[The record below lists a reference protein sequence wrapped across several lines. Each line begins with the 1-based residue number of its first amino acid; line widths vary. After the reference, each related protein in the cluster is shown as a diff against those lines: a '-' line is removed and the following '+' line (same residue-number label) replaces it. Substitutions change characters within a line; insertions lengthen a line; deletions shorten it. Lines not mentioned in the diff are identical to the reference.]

1 MNKVADRSDNPDKF
15 YIAVRADLPP
25 GLQLAQSVHAMAEF
39 WDDHPSFARSWRR
52 RSNFLV
58 VVSVPNEEALLAL
71 ATEATLGKSLCT
83 TLVCEPDLG
92 DEHTAL
98 AIQPGAEAAALCA
111 SFPLALRNA
120 VDYDRKGEMI
130 VV

>member
-1 MNKVADRSDNPDKF
+1 MTNTERPVVDKF

-39 WDDHPSFARSWRR
+39 WDAHPSFARSWRH
-52 RSNFLV
+52 RSNYLV

-71 ATEATLGKSLCT
+71 ASEAAIGKELCT

-92 DEHTAL
+92 DEYTAL
-98 AIQPGAEAAALCA
+98 AMQPGPVAGALCA
-111 SFPLALRNA
+111 SLSLALRNA
-120 VDYDRKGEMI
+120 VDYDDVKA
-130 VV
+130 VTV

>member
-1 MNKVADRSDNPDKF
+1 MTNPQAPDKF
-15 YIAVRADLPP
+15 YIAVRGDLPP

-39 WDDHPSFARSWRR
+39 WDQHPTFARSWRH

-58 VVSVPNEEALLAL
+58 VVSVPDEEALLAL
-71 ATEATLGKSLCT
+71 ASEAAIGKGLCT

-98 AIQPGAEAAALCA
+98 AIQPGPAAATLCA
-111 SFPLALRNA
+111 SFKLALRNA
-120 VDYDRKGEMI
+120 VDMDRE
-130 VV
+130 VVG

>member
-1 MNKVADRSDNPDKF
+1 MDKMIPAEAPLKF
-15 YIAVRADLPP
+15 YVAVRRDLSP

-39 WDDHPSFARSWRR
+39 WDAHPSHARSWRR

-58 VVSVPNEEALLAL
+58 VVTVPDEEALLAL
-71 ATEATLGKSLCT
+71 ATEASLGKEICT

-98 AIQPGAEAAALCA
+98 ALQPGLEAAALCA
-111 SFPLALRNA
+111 QFPLALRNA
-120 VDYDRKGEMI
+120 VDYVSDRAKVASM
-130 VV
+130 

>member
-1 MNKVADRSDNPDKF
+1 MTDRSENPDKF

-58 VVSVPNEEALLAL
+58 VVSVPDEEALMAL
-71 ATEATLGKSLCT
+71 ATEASMGQSLCT

-98 AIQPGAEAAALCA
+98 AIQPGPQAAALCA

-120 VDYDRKGEMI
+120 VDYDVKGNVM
-130 VV
+130 VT